1 MVLIFPSQSS
11 PKSLFLAY
19 IQEINN
25 HVPNTPLDLS
35 KYMQP
40 ILLVNN
46 KTFSLSQYEESLL
59 VLINAAPDFKIRVQL
74 LVVEGT
80 TIATRFLVSCTPRS
94 QFKGY
99 PSNGKRIEYAEHV
112 FYHLEG
118 GKISEVSALIDV
130 EAIKRQLTVEFNTS
144 TR

>member
-1 MVLIFPSQSS
+1 MVLIIPSKSS

-46 KTFSLSQYEESLL
+46 QTFSLSQYEESLL

-80 TIATRFLVSCTPRS
+80 TIGTRFLVSCTPRS

-99 PSNGKRIEYAEHV
+99 PPNGKRIEYAEHV
-112 FYHLEG
+112 FYRLEG
-118 GKISEVSALIDV
+118 SKISEVSALIDV
-130 EAIKRQLTVEFNTS
+130 EAIKRQLTVESNTS
-144 TR
+144 MR